1 MRREL
6 DVEGVTRLAKDGYS
20 DREIGRIY
28 GQSQPAVKRFRRF
41 HKITSA
47 SGYKAGLRG
56 GLWFGYA
63 NEAVV
68 AAVYAGR
75 RYDDDPRGAAD
86 CLTGRAHLPHRAT
99 TYLHGKSSIEASG
112 TRIAAPGGRV
122 SGSIFTQLSHGV
134 RK

>member
-86 CLTGRAHLPHRAT
+86 CLTGRAHLPHRAVYT
-99 TYLHGKSSIEASG
+99 PPMATSLGGASAGVAARG
-112 TRIAAPGGRV
+112 TRL
-122 SGSIFTQLSHGV
+122 SGSIFAQLSQAV
-134 RK
+134 KK